1 MTAAVRR
8 RKSLSELA
16 ECLKR
21 DGYNMK
27 SGALLPGEPGVV
39 HRFDLLAEKTEGGK
53 RKAVVSMKE
62 RGHNPVEE
70 MVGHFAMAFDVDAEP
85 CYAVRGSVD
94 EGFAESYRITLVEN
108 G

>member
-8 RKSLSELA
+8 RKSLGEFA
-16 ECLKR
+16 DGLKR
-21 DGYNMK
+21 DGYSMN
-27 SGALLPGEPGVV
+27 SGALLPGKSGVV

-53 RKAVVSMKE
+53 RKTVVCMKE

-70 MVGHFAMAFDVDAEP
+70 MVGLFAMAFDVDAEP

-108 G
+108 E